1 MPVNF
6 LTQEQ
11 NKNYGCY
18 PTTLSEDQL
27 NRYFH
32 LDDKDKE
39 LINLCRR
46 GYNKLGYAIQLA
58 TVRFLGTFLANPVD
72 VPSQVKRFLATQLE
86 ICDISGLQ
94 NYMERKATRLNH
106 TKEIKEI
113 FGYTDFD
120 KWRFRITRWLYM
132 QAWYGNERP
141 TILFE
146 RSTIWLIEHRIL
158 LPGISTLVV
167 LISQVRERVSKQLWK
182 RLASLVGTV
191 QKKQLKDLLAIPA
204 GKRYSQLDELKNG
217 PTNISSIGLTQALS
231 RYKFIR
237 DIGIGRLNFVS
248 IPKAKINHLARYVT
262 VSWAQSISRMPEDRK
277 IAVLVAFMYVYE
289 IKALDDALDL
299 LDVLITEI
307 TAKASRLGQKNRIR
321 SMGDLDKAALQLSDF
336 ADLFLKNETKADI
349 IKVVYEI
356 IPKDLIIQ
364 SISRVREIV
373 KASGN
378 KYYEEQ
384 VDQYKTVRR
393 FLPMLLDT
401 VTFKATLA
409 GAPMLKTLKYLSD
422 MENKRN
428 PSFAD
433 APLEIVNSAWRNL
446 VINPETKQVERPGY
460 TLCAVGNLQINLR
473 SRDVF
478 IETSERWCDPRAKLL
493 KDERWDKYKHP
504 VCEALN
510 LSLDFDETFGQ
521 LSIKLDN
528 SYKSVGDRLKNN
540 DAVEITQSTDGKP
553 KIKLSKLEKIEESAS
568 LTSLR
573 DKVSN
578 LLPNIDLPELL
589 LEVDRITSLTNEFTH
604 ISDTESRIPGIETSL
619 CAILMADA
627 CNIGLEAVVKKDTP
641 ELTRNRLSWVQQTCI
656 RAETL
661 AKGNACLVDF
671 HSKLPFA
678 SKIGTGDVASADG
691 LRFTCGIRT
700 VHSGANRKYFGTGR
714 GITYYN
720 FTSDQLAGFHGIVIP
735 GTLRDSLFLLDGM
748 QDQQTSL
755 DPREV
760 MTDTAGASEMVF
772 VLFWLL
778 GFLFSPRL
786 ADIGAA
792 KFWRIDQSADYGD
805 LNDISQ
811 HKINVALIKKHW
823 EDILRV
829 AVSLKLGHVS
839 ASELIRSLFR
849 KNRPSGLAKA
859 LMNLG
864 RIIKTLYLL
873 NYIDDEEYRRHI
885 LIQLN
890 KGESRHNLARTI
902 YYGRRGEI
910 YEKYREG
917 QEDQLS
923 SLGLVTNSIV
933 VWNSIYIQAA
943 LDYLRSIGEIIN
955 PEDEAKLSPLMQG
968 HINFLGNFKF
978 SLSEEVA
985 RGLLRSLSVPDGSI
999 V

>member
-6 LTQEQ
+6 LTEEQ

-18 PTTLSEDQL
+18 PPSLSNEQL

-32 LDDKDKE
+32 LDDKDIE
-39 LINLCRR
+39 LINECRR
-46 GYNKLGYAIQLA
+46 DYNRLGYAIQLT
-58 TVRFLGTFLANPVD
+58 TVRFLGTFLANPID
-72 VPSQVKRFLATQLE
+72 VPSEVKYFLAQQLR
-86 ICDISGLQ
+86 IYDLSILPM
-94 NYMERKATRLNH
+94 YLDRKATRLNH
-106 TKEIKEI
+106 TKEIKRY
-113 FGYTDFD
+113 FGYMGFD
-120 KWRFRITRWLYM
+120 KWRFRITRWLYT

-146 RSTIWLIEHRIL
+146 RSTIWLIERKIL
-158 LPGISTLVV
+158 LPGVSTLTV
-167 LISQVRERVSKQLWK
+167 LISQVRERVSKKLWK
-182 RLASLVGTV
+182 QLASLVNPA
-191 QKKQLKDLLAIPA
+191 QKKQLEDLLIIPT
-204 GKRYSQLDELKNG
+204 GKRYSRLDELKTG
-217 PTNISSIGLTQALS
+217 AANISSIGLTQALS

-237 DIGIGRLNFVS
+237 DIGIRNLNFAN
-248 IPKAKINHLARYVT
+248 IPKAKINHLARYVA
-262 VSWAQSISRMPEDRK
+262 VSWAQSVSRMNEERRL
-277 IAVLVAFMYVYE
+277 AVLVAFVYVYE

-299 LDVLITEI
+299 LDILITEI
-307 TAKASRLGQKNRIR
+307 VAKANKLGQKNRLR
-321 SMGDLDKAALQLSDF
+321 TMGDLDKAALQLSDF
-336 ADLFLKNETKADI
+336 ADLFLKNEESASLR
-349 IKVVYEI
+349 KVIYDFMS
-356 IPKDLIIQ
+356 KDLIIEA
-364 SISRVREIV
+364 INKVREV
-373 KASGN
+373 AKPDNS

-384 VDQYKTVRR
+384 VEQYKTVRR
-393 FLPMLLDT
+393 FLPKLLST
-401 VTFKATLA
+401 VDFKATQA
-409 GAPMLKTLKYLSD
+409 GSTMLNTLKYLATA
-422 MENKRN
+422 ENKRN

-433 APLEIVNSAWRNL
+433 APLEIVNSAWRNF

-460 TLCAVGNLQINLR
+460 TLCAIDNLQINLR

-478 IETSERWCDPRAKLL
+478 IENSERWCDPRAKLL
-493 KDERWDKYKHP
+493 KGEEWNKCKVS
-504 VCEALN
+504 VCEALG
-510 LSLDFDETFGQ
+510 LSLNFDETFNQ

-528 SYKSVGDRLKNN
+528 AYKSVTARLKDNN
-540 DAVEITQSTDGKP
+540 AVEIIKDEDGKP
-553 KIKLSKLEKIEESAS
+553 KIKLSRLEKVEESVS
-568 LTSLR
+568 LKLLK
-573 DKVSN
+573 DKISS

-589 LEVDRITSLTNEFTH
+589 LEVDRISGLTNEFTH
-604 ISDTESRIPGIETSL
+604 ISDTESRVSGIETSL
-619 CAILMADA
+619 CAIFMAEA
-627 CNIGLEAVVKKDTP
+627 CNIDLEAVVKKDIP
-641 ELTRNRLSWVQQTCI
+641 QLTRNRLSWVQQTCI

-661 AKGNACLVDF
+661 AKGNACLVDLQT
-671 HSKLPFA
+671 KLPLA
-678 SKIGTGDVASADG
+678 LKIGTGDIASADG
-691 LRFTCGIRT
+691 LRFTCGIRA
-700 VHSGANRKYFGTGR
+700 VHSGANRKYFGTAR

-720 FTSDQLAGFHGIVIP
+720 FVSDQLAGFHGITVP

-772 VLFWLL
+772 ALFWLL

-792 KFWRIDQSADYGD
+792 SFWRIDSSANYGD

-811 HKINVALIKKHW
+811 HKVNVALIKKHW

-829 AVSLKLGHVS
+829 AVSLKLGYVS

-873 NYIDDEEYRRHI
+873 NYIDDEDYRRHI

-902 YYGRRGEI
+902 YYGRRGEM

-923 SLGLVTNSIV
+923 TLGLVVNAIV
-933 VWNSIYIQAA
+933 VWNTIYIQSA
-943 LDYLRSIGEIIN
+943 LDYLRSTGMIIN
-955 PEDEAKLSPLMQG
+955 PEDEAKLSPLMYG
-968 HINFLGNFKF
+968 HINFLGSFKF
-978 SLSEEVA
+978 SLSEEVS
-985 RGLLRSLSVPDGSI
+985 RGLLRPLSI
-999 V
+999 